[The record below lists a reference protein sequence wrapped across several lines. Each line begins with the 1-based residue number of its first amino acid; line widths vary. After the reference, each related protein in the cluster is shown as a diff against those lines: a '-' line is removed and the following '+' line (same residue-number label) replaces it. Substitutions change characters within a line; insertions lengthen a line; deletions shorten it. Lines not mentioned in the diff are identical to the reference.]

1 MSTIRDISFRSVVRP
16 LRVVFAT
23 AQGKK
28 RLMQSIIVRVVL
40 TDGST
45 GLGECPTSISLNRE
59 STDVVCSMLHEMKQQ
74 FQGIPIQHY
83 EPVIRRFRTEYSE
96 YPMTISGIEVALFRA
111 GLAYKKLTEHAYW
124 GGKSRVVQSDI
135 TIPFVTDR
143 SFLEHWIRYASQREF
158 KVYKLKVSG
167 NIEHDKK
174 VLSEVHYMLRKAVEE
189 FTLCLDGN
197 EGYSKEAFCRFVD
210 YIQANNIKIEFF
222 EQPLARN
229 DYQGLKEIKELSPF
243 PIILDETVITSSD
256 AQRVAEEGIAHG
268 VNIKIAKSGIGE
280 SAAILAIAKKHKLKM
295 MIGCM
300 TESMIGLS
308 AAVYLAAGT
317 DVFDYIDLDSVFLL
331 YHKNRFGNLSLRG
344 PCFEIQP

>member
-1 MSTIRDISFRSVVRP
+1 
-16 LRVVFAT
+16 
-23 AQGKK
+23 
-28 RLMQSIIVRVVL
+28 
-40 TDGST
+40 
-45 GLGECPTSISLNRE
+45 
-59 STDVVCSMLHEMKQQ
+59 
-74 FQGIPIQHY
+74 
-83 EPVIRRFRTEYSE
+83 
-96 YPMTISGIEVALFRA
+96 
-111 GLAYKKLTEHAYW
+111 
-124 GGKSRVVQSDI
+124 
-135 TIPFVTDR
+135 
-143 SFLEHWIRYASQREF
+143 
-158 KVYKLKVSG
+158 
-167 NIEHDKK
+167 
-174 VLSEVHYMLRKAVEE
+174 MLRKAVEE

-210 YIQANNIKIEFF
+210 YIQANNIKIEFSTA
-222 EQPLARN
+222 PGKKRLS
-229 DYQGLKEIKELSPF
+229 GLKEIKELSPF

-331 YHKNRFGNLSLRG
+331 YHKNRFGNLLLRG